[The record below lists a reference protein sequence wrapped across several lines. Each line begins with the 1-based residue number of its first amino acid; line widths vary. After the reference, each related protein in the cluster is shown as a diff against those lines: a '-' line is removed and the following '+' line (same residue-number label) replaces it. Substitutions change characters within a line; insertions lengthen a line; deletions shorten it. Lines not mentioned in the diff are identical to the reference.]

1 MKWYNYQ
8 NRWIDIEKVK
18 IIALRDN
25 YGLIF
30 RFSGNEDDY
39 YVFNYEDQ
47 KECNAEFEKIKVLMG
62 VSIEQDWKPGRCC

>member
-18 IIALRDN
+18 IITFRDDD
-25 YGLIF
+25 GLIF
-30 RFSGNEDDY
+30 RFSGNDDDY
-39 YVFNYEDQ
+39 YFVYYNDEEERD
-47 KECNAEFEKIKVLMG
+47 AEFEKIKVLMG